1 MSILTCHPG
10 LSAFAVVAALM
21 TATPSIAETLR
32 KDDMLRGVTMSQAQ
46 CAAIP
51 QAVWVN
57 VYGRDFCVRYYM
69 SSVGGEGKHPVVF
82 LQGDQFGPLDG
93 KAFQWKDPSGTK
105 DVDTADLT
113 SFADSFSKMAK
124 TTAIYLARIGVD
136 GSSGD
141 HKSRKTI
148 LELQLM
154 NAALDAIKQRYDFEG
169 FHIAGQSGGSQLLGG
184 LIGLRQDI
192 GCAVAGS
199 GQFTTNNRPA
209 LFGALFHAAENG
221 DPGRSYFDAAKF
233 IPSVVHRKSLR
244 LMVVTDPS
252 DKQVPAKMQTA
263 YAQKFHNAGRSI
275 AQFNVEATDDKHHGV
290 VQYTR
295 LAIAGCA
302 LGKPDTDIERAIQTL
317 VKRNREINAQKERE
331 AKAKT
336 RLSVS
341 AL

>member
-1 MSILTCHPG
+1 
-10 LSAFAVVAALM
+10 
-21 TATPSIAETLR
+21 
-32 KDDMLRGVTMSQAQ
+32 
-46 CAAIP
+46 
-51 QAVWVN
+51 
-57 VYGRDFCVRYYM
+57 
-69 SSVGGEGKHPVVF
+69 
-82 LQGDQFGPLDG
+82 
-93 KAFQWKDPSGTK
+93 
-105 DVDTADLT
+105 
-113 SFADSFSKMAK
+113 
-124 TTAIYLARIGVD
+124 
-136 GSSGD
+136 
-141 HKSRKTI
+141 
-148 LELQLM
+148 
-154 NAALDAIKQRYDFEG
+154 
-169 FHIAGQSGGSQLLGG
+169 
-184 LIGLRQDI
+184 
-192 GCAVAGS
+192 
-199 GQFTTNNRPA
+199 
-209 LFGALFHAAENG
+209 
-221 DPGRSYFDAAKF
+221 
-233 IPSVVHRKSLR
+233 VHRKSLR